1 MKVSGTKEAQY
12 MEGRT
17 GVKYTESI
25 KITCVHAKVLQLYLT
40 LCNPPLPTMD
50 HSPPGSSVHGIL
62 LTRILEWVV
71 MPSSRGSS
79 CLRDQTHVSCVS
91 STAGRFFTAEPCGK
105 PQLTLY
111 YRSNYASKA
120 NPKKKGSD
128 LWSPQGKGAGGI
140 A

>member
-62 LTRILEWVV
+62 LARILE
-71 MPSSRGSS
+71 
-79 CLRDQTHVSCVS
+79 CFAVSFS
-91 STAGRFFTAEPCGK
+91 GDLPDLGNEP
-105 PQLTLY
+105 
-111 YRSNYASKA
+111 
-120 NPKKKGSD
+120 
-128 LWSPQGKGAGGI
+128 
-140 A
+140 

>member
-1 MKVSGTKEAQY
+1 

-62 LTRILEWVV
+62 LARILEWVAI
-71 MPSSRGSS
+71 SFSRGFFP
-79 CLRDQTHVSCVS
+79 LRDRTWVSH
-91 STAGRFFTAEPCGK
+91 F
-105 PQLTLY
+105 
-111 YRSNYASKA
+111 
-120 NPKKKGSD
+120 
-128 LWSPQGKGAGGI
+128 GADSLLI
-140 A
+140 DPISFNQ